1 MKEEK
6 TYREPDVQ
14 PDDDVIVIDWM
25 GLVRRAW
32 NCRRLLL
39 KAMGVGLVLGCVV
52 ALSIPKKYTVNV
64 TLSPES
70 GQVGGNLSGL
80 ASMVGLGGMQ
90 MDGEDA
96 LGAALSGD
104 IVGSTPF
111 LLEMLST
118 CR

>member
-39 KAMGVGLVLGCVV
+39 KAMGVGLVLGCVGSLPV
-52 ALSIPKKYTVNV
+52 LEPLRKAAQSRPAL
-64 TLSPES
+64 EA
-70 GQVGGNLSGL
+70 
-80 ASMVGLGGMQ
+80 ASYP
-90 MDGEDA
+90 
-96 LGAALSGD
+96 AALVLLALDLIHLSAATF
-104 IVGSTPF
+104 VPF
-111 LLEMLST
+111 IYFQF
-118 CR
+118 